1 MGVTEA
7 FDKNYCQGSVR
18 FYEEENVVHE
28 NQCHFVLEDPCK
40 NQNWY
45 SNNEKFVAV
54 TKEALKN
61 DKV

>member
-7 FDKNYCQGSVR
+7 FDKYCCQGSVG

-61 DKV
+61 DEV